1 MRLPKFIILLV
12 FMTVI
17 SLIYVQL
24 QIEIFKQAYD
34 GSLNESRLRDVLEDN
49 SILMYNILALKS
61 AQNVGERLLSKEKTL
76 EFAKKQQI
84 AEIKIPLQVNSGVNV
99 SSQTVKGQPNFF
111 ARIFMPKSQAE
122 AKQ

>member
-12 FMTVI
+12 LLTFI

-24 QIEIFKQAYD
+24 QIEIFKQAYQ
-34 GSLNESRLRDVLEDN
+34 GSLNESRLNDVLDDN

-61 AQNVGERLLSKEKTL
+61 AQNVGDKLLSNERNL
-76 EFAKKQQI
+76 QFAERQQI
-84 AEIKIPLQVNSGVNV
+84 TEVRIPFQTTGINIASRRIKE
-99 SSQTVKGQPNFF
+99 QPNLF
-111 ARIFMPKSQAE
+111 ARIFMLKSQAE

>member
-12 FMTVI
+12 LLTFI

-24 QIEIFKQAYD
+24 QIEIFKQAYQ
-34 GSLNESRLRDVLEDN
+34 GSLNESRLNDVLDDN

-61 AQNVGERLLSKEKTL
+61 AQNVGDKLLSNERNL
-76 EFAKKQQI
+76 QFAERQQI
-84 AEIKIPLQVNSGVNV
+84 TEVRIPFQATGINIASRRIKE
-99 SSQTVKGQPNFF
+99 QPNLF
-111 ARIFMPKSQAE
+111 ARIFMLKSQAE

>member
-12 FMTVI
+12 LLTFI

-24 QIEIFKQAYD
+24 QIEIFKQAYQ
-34 GSLNESRLRDVLEDN
+34 GSLNESRLNDVLDDN

-61 AQNVGERLLSKEKTL
+61 AQNVGDKLLSNERNL
-76 EFAKKQQI
+76 QFAERQQI
-84 AEIKIPLQVNSGVNV
+84 TEVRIPFQTTGINIASRRIKE
-99 SSQTVKGQPNFF
+99 QPSLF
-111 ARIFMPKSQAE
+111 ARIFMLKSQAE